1 MSLANQLFG
10 FNIYNEVQMGAQ
22 MLGAYYPLQR
32 FSVGV
37 AINTKYESFKLML
50 GDMRDVLFINDFQ
63 FI

>member
-22 MLGAYYPLQR
+22 MMGIYYPIQK
-32 FSVGV
+32 FSVAS
-37 AINTKYESFKLML
+37 AINTKYETLKLML